1 MSLTRTFLKT
11 IRTHERSY
19 TVDISNRK
27 FVGTCEMIGRVFN
40 VMEYI
45 LLTNSNNVA
54 IFPVQ
59 FMIVE
64 ILLSIKTEKCKVK
77 FGEFANERS
86 RMFSQRVPGRDPVDK
101 DGSS

>member
-1 MSLTRTFLKT
+1 LLTRTLLEA
-11 IRTHERSY
+11 IRTHKRGY

-27 FVGTCEMIGRVFN
+27 FVGTCEMIEIVFN

-59 FMIVE
+59 FIIVK
-64 ILLSIKTEKCKVK
+64 ILLSSK
-77 FGEFANERS
+77 G
-86 RMFSQRVPGRDPVDK
+86 
-101 DGSS
+101 